1 MKNLV
6 RNVFRRFG
14 YDIIKTGVPY
24 VAKSKKPVTINVG
37 KFRIEMPGNNIQRSN
52 YIIFPDLNAQLGRLA
67 SVIYNKYSDMAAVDI
82 GANVGDTIAVIK
94 SFVNIPVVGI
104 EGDDISFDYLTK
116 NIQQFSNVS
125 IVKAFLGERSET
137 ITANFSSVGWN
148 TTISPSEKGADQVL
162 IRTLDD
168 VISNEIKRDLNY
180 KLLKSDVEGFDTI
193 VLRGATQIIK
203 KYKPVL
209 FLEYNRTIMKRNGEE
224 GLSTIFSF
232 RDLGYDKIVFFD
244 HVGTLLL
251 STSLAN
257 KEVITHLH
265 EYISSD
271 KNLLGYLDIAIFHE
285 SDTDISEQY
294 IEGERKYL

>member
-1 MKNLV
+1 MKDLI

-24 VAKSKKPVTINVG
+24 VSKSKKPVTINVG

-52 YIIFPDLNAQLGRLA
+52 YIIFPDLNAQFGRLA
-67 SVIYNKYSDMAAVDI
+67 SAICYKYSDMAAIDI
-82 GANVGDTIAVIK
+82 GANVGDTIAVLK
-94 SFVNIPVVGI
+94 SFVEIPIVGI
-104 EGDDISFDYLTK
+104 EGDEISFKFLKK
-116 NIQQFSNVS
+116 NIQQFLDVS
-125 IVKAFLGERSET
+125 IVKAFLGDKPET
-137 ITANFSSVGWN
+137 ISANFSSVGWN
-148 TTISPSEKGADQVL
+148 TTISPSEKGADQVS

-168 VISNEIKRDLNY
+168 VISSEIKKDLYY

-193 VLRGATQIIK
+193 VLRGATKIINRF
-203 KYKPVL
+203 KPVL
-209 FLEYNRTIMKRNGEE
+209 FFEYNRTIMKRNGEE

-232 RDLGYDKIVFFD
+232 RDFGYDKIVFFD

-271 KNLLGYLDIAIFHE
+271 KNLLGYFDIAIFHE

-294 IEGERKYL
+294 VEEERKYL